1 MNGLHRNEL
10 NNAEGESKLKE
21 KLLTLKEVADFLG
34 LSEEGVKVFVAEGK
48 IPAYRLGEGI
58 LRFKKGEIEALRER
72 IEILKRKSSFE
83 DKAIAQGEYKERI
96 KYSFWDRIRDF
107 VYFNNFYIFAGILI
121 AILLFIILKHK

>member
-34 LSEEGVKVFVAEGK
+34 LSEEEVKVFVAEGK
-48 IPAYRLGEGI
+48 IPAYRLSEEI

>member
-48 IPAYRLGEGI
+48 IPAYRLSEEI